1 MNGRTVGLLVGI
13 ALAGSAA
20 AATVFAEG
28 WTLPNRPH
36 YITFSRAVALPGVE
50 LAAGTYIF
58 ELAAP
63 ETDQTVV
70 RVSSRDRRH
79 VYLQAFTYTVARPA
93 TLKKTE
99 IVTFGEVRGAAAPPI
114 AAWYP
119 PDLESG
125 RQFIYR

>member
-1 MNGRTVGLLVGI
+1 MSGRTKRVFLGFV
-13 ALAGSAA
+13 LAASA
-20 AATVFAEG
+20 AATVLAES
-28 WTLPNRPH
+28 WEPASNAQ
-36 YITFSRAVALPGVE
+36 YVTFNRAVALPGVE
-50 LAAGTYIF
+50 LAAGTYLF

-63 ETDQTVV
+63 QTDPTVV

-79 VYLQAFTYTVARPA
+79 VYLQAFTYRISRPA
-93 TLKKTE
+93 TLKQTE
-99 IVTFGEVRGAAAPPI
+99 IVTFREVSGAAAPPI

>member
-1 MNGRTVGLLVGI
+1 MNGRIAGFLAAGALV
-13 ALAGSAA
+13 ASA
-20 AATVFAEG
+20 AATVFAEP
-28 WTLPNRPH
+28 WPLSNRPH

-50 LAAGTYIF
+50 LAAGTYLF

-79 VYLQAFTYTVARPA
+79 IYLQAFTYSVARPA
-93 TLKKTE
+93 NLRNNE
-99 IVTFGEVRGAAAPPI
+99 IVTFGEVSGAAAPPI

>member
-1 MNGRTVGLLVGI
+1 MNGRTKGFLVGLV
-13 ALAGSAA
+13 LAASA
-20 AATVFAEG
+20 AATVLAES
-28 WTLPNRPH
+28 WEPASSPQ

-50 LAAGTYIF
+50 LAAGTYLF

-63 ETDQTVV
+63 TTDPTVV

-79 VYLQAFTYTVARPA
+79 VYLQAFTYRVRRPE
-93 TLKKTE
+93 TLQKDE
-99 IVTFGEVRGAAAPPI
+99 IVTFGEARGAAAPPI

-119 PDLESG
+119 PDLDSG

>member
-1 MNGRTVGLLVGI
+1 MNGRI
-13 ALAGSAA
+13 AGSLAAMALVASA
-20 AATVFAEG
+20 AATVFAEA
-28 WTLPNRPH
+28 WPLSNRPH

-63 ETDQTVV
+63 DTDQTIV

-79 VYLQAFTYTVARPA
+79 VYLQAFTNRVARPA
-93 TLKKTE
+93 TLKQSE
-99 IVTFGEVRGAAAPPI
+99 IVTFGEVSGAAAPPI

>member
-1 MNGRTVGLLVGI
+1 MNGRIAGFLFGT
-13 ALAGSAA
+13 ALAASA
-20 AATVFAEG
+20 AATVFAEA
-28 WTLPNRPH
+28 WLPSSPN
-36 YITFSRAVALPGVE
+36 YITFNRAVALPGVE

-58 ELAAP
+58 ELSAP

-79 VYLQAFTYTVARPA
+79 VYLQAFTRRVARPA
-93 TLKKTE
+93 TLKHSE

-119 PDLESG
+119 PDLDSG